1 MPTTNVSGRW
11 VGFGL
16 RYDHTRVGVK
26 QEGQLEMGAKA
37 EKFVLWGFILS
48 CLTIIVLTS

>member
-16 RYDHTRVGVK
+16 RYDHTRKGVR
-26 QEGQLEMGAKA
+26 QERRLEMGAKG
-37 EKFVLWGFILS
+37 EGVVLWGFILS